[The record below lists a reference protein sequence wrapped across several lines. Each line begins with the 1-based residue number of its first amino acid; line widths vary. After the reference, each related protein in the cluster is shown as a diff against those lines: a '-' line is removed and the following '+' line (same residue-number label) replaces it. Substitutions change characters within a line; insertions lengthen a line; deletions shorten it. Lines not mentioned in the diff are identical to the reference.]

1 MKKLFSSIFLLNLLF
16 SAEAQ
21 HYIGVFYS
29 PYLTLNTSTDYGS
42 AGGPA
47 TTFGYGIGLQGL
59 IRTQKRISFSYGL
72 QYTYQYTYFPEFY
85 KKTSSSTSERI
96 LEPEDIVGYK
106 EIIKLIELPTTWRYN
121 FTLNRKF
128 QPYFSISPTLLYPFY
143 YKMIN
148 IDGNGNEYSHDQLK
162 YPLILPDIGLGANYK
177 AGEWMFNA
185 QITYRPVS
193 ILKRVGLSI
202 SVMRKF

>member
-1 MKKLFSSIFLLNLLF
+1 MKKLLVLIFLLNLMF

-29 PYLTLNTSTDYGS
+29 PYLTFNSSTDFGS

-47 TTFGYGIGLQGL
+47 TTFGYGIGVQGL
-59 IRTQKRISFSYGL
+59 TRTQKRISFSYGL
-72 QYTYQYTYFPEFY
+72 QYTYQYTSFPEYFE
-85 KKTSSSTSERI
+85 KTAALTSGRT
-96 LEPEDIVGYK
+96 LEQGDIVGYK
-106 EIIKLIELPTTWRYN
+106 EIIKLIELPATWRYN
-121 FTLNRKF
+121 LTMNKKF
-128 QPYFSISPTLLYPFY
+128 QPYVSISPTLLYPFY
-143 YKMIN
+143 YKMIQ
-148 IDGNGNEYSHDQLK
+148 IDGNGNEYTSDQIK